1 MIELFSGD
9 ETALRFT
16 PVEMRRVHGL
26 DIHPSRIG
34 LKYSHSDVVIQ
45 FENGST
51 AFLEAVTCILETAT
65 YTVKVEPT
73 DISLSVYLSRSEPE
87 CINWLKRIVFSFFPD
102 IPVRNTY
109 LGKSIAVNATFLE
122 D

>member
-73 DISLSVYLSRSEPE
+73 DISLSVYLSRSEPV
-87 CINWLKRIVFSFFPD
+87 KFPC
-102 IPVRNTY
+102 
-109 LGKSIAVNATFLE
+109 LHMAWSIRKLDATSGMTMSISQYELE
-122 D
+122 